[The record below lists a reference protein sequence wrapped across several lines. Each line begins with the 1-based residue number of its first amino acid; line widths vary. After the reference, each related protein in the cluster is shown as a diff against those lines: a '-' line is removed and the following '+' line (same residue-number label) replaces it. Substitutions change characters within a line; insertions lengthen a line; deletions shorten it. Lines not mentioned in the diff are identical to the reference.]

1 MNEQFPLALPI
12 GTVLA
17 GQYIIE
23 KILGQGGFGITY
35 CVKDHKTD
43 ERYAI
48 KEFFPDIMATRTQ
61 TMVVPYS
68 GERGDNF
75 TYGKE
80 CFLQEAETLA
90 KFIGNEGIV
99 RIHSYF
105 EENGTAYYVMDYVDG
120 ASLDEYIKEMGGSL
134 SYDETLKIITPVMDA
149 LAIVHGR
156 GIIHRDVTP
165 DNIFITKDGTVKLLD
180 FGAARYSLGDRSQ
193 SLDVVLKHGFAPKEQ
208 YVRRG
213 KQGPF
218 TDVYALAATF
228 YYALTGKRPPDS
240 IERIDTDELIPPSI
254 LGVKIPA
261 DAEEAILFALNVQPA
276 DRFQNMQ
283 AFKSA
288 LIPGGE
294 AKKQSVTVQ
303 RFFTAPDKSI
313 YEKDNEIRQI
323 YHTSSQEHSQFANVN
338 YADDK
343 GANLYER
350 CLAYIFSH
358 RDSVNKL
365 VFILFCLL
373 ALFHIIFA
381 AKYEYYHSF
390 TSNGTTYNRIGII
403 MAIPLSLLCIAH
415 ALYIRKDNT
424 KHLRIGYIVGIA
436 GISMYILFCFFFID
450 EPMYGI
456 KNSYYGS
463 LYAVIGLA
471 LYLLVITG
479 FYDKIH
485 HMISAVLYLLQS
497 FGLWYHLR
505 IYEIEYSDGTI
516 AHIDTGFHAFLFS
529 LVNAAAFILFLI
541 LQRKHEKA

>member
-1 MNEQFPLALPI
+1 MNEQFPFALPI

-23 KILGQGGFGITY
+23 KVLGQGGFGITY

-43 ERYAI
+43 ERYAV

-68 GERGDNF
+68 GERGENF

-90 KFIGNEGIV
+90 KFIGNDGIV

-105 EENGTAYYVMDYVDG
+105 EENGTAYFVMDYVEG
-120 ASLDEYIKEMGGSL
+120 ASLDAYIKEMGGSL
-134 SYDETLKIITPVMDA
+134 SYDETLKILTPVMDA

-218 TDVYALAATF
+218 TDVYALGATF
-228 YYALTGKRPPDS
+228 YYMLTGRRPPDS
-240 IERIDTDELIPPSI
+240 VERMDIDNLVPPTT
-254 LGVKIPA
+254 LGVKLPEY
-261 DAEEAILFALNVQPA
+261 AEKAILDALKVQPA

-288 LIPGGE
+288 LIPSGE
-294 AKKQSVTVQ
+294 ATKQSATVQ
-303 RFFTAPDKSI
+303 RYFTAPDKSI
-313 YEKDNEIRQI
+313 YAKDNENRQI
-323 YHTSSQEHSQFANVN
+323 YHTSSQEHLKFANVN
-338 YADDK
+338 YAEDK

-350 CLAYIFSH
+350 CLAYIFVH
-358 RDSVNKL
+358 RDSFNIV

-381 AKYEYYHSF
+381 AKFEYYHSF
-390 TSNGTTYNRIGII
+390 TSSGTTYNRIGII

-415 ALYIRKDNT
+415 ALYIKNQNT
-424 KHLRIGYIVGIA
+424 KHLRTGYIVGIA
-436 GISMYILFCFFFID
+436 GLAMYILFCFFFMD

-463 LYAVIGLA
+463 IYIVIGLA
-471 LYLLVITG
+471 LYLISITEFDG
-479 FYDKIH
+479 KIH
-485 HMISAVLYLLQS
+485 PMISVVLYLLQS
-497 FGLWYHLR
+497 FGLWYHLC
-505 IYEIEYSDGTI
+505 IYVIEYSDGTI
-516 AHIDTGFHAFLFS
+516 THIDTGFHAFIFS
-529 LVNAAAFILFLI
+529 LVNSAAFILFLI